1 MPGLHFFTTFLGIT
15 WNYCVN
21 MTRNKARW
29 WFPFPT
35 CEFDFSSGKAEDS
48 SFDEPG
54 LQFPVSHIV
63 DKGGLHPYRGV
74 LA

>member
-1 MPGLHFFTTFLGIT
+1 MELL
-15 WNYCVN
+15 CVN
-21 MTRNKARW
+21 MTGNKARW

-35 CEFDFSSGKAEDS
+35 CEFDFSSGKTEDS

-54 LQFPVSHIV
+54 LHFRVSHIV